1 MNKLSKIFAAGLM
14 SFASAAVFALP
25 TGGGSV
31 GFSGNTED
39 FTWYSST
46 STTGTPSSFDFED
59 GVVNGFVDSADGSFA
74 AAFPLGTGVIFSDF
88 SYALPFTGPT
98 LIWTSNGIKFSL
110 TSLTTVF
117 ESNSGVLLEGSG
129 LLEDVAGPGSMTADA
144 VISFSANG
152 PTSFSW
158 SSTTTVPE
166 PAPLAL
172 LGVGLIGIALARR
185 KQKA

>member
-1 MNKLSKIFAAGLM
+1 MNNLSKIFAAGLM

-31 GFSGNTED
+31 GFSGNSEP
-39 FTWYSST
+39 FTWDST
-46 STTGTPSSFDFED
+46 ADSFDFVD

-74 AAFPLGTGVIFSDF
+74 AAFPLGSDAIFSDF

-98 LIWTSNGIKFSL
+98 LIWTSNGIEFSL
-110 TSLTTVF
+110 TTLTAVV
-117 ESNSGVLLEGSG
+117 ELANGVILEGTG
-129 LLEDVAGPGSMTADA
+129 LLSDVGGSITADA
-144 VISFSANG
+144 VLSFSANG

>member
-31 GFSGNTED
+31 GFSSNSEP
-39 FTWYSST
+39 FTWFKSSSLT
-46 STTGTPSSFDFED
+46 TPSSFDFED
-59 GVVNGFVDSADGSFA
+59 GVVNGSVTSAEGSFS
-74 AAFPLGTGVIFSDF
+74 AAFPVTSGVIFSDF

-110 TSLTTVF
+110 TSLTTVL
-117 ESNSGVLLEGSG
+117 ESTNAVLLEGSG
-129 LLEDVAGPGSMTADA
+129 LLEDVAGPGAMTVDA
-144 VISFSANG
+144 VLSFTANG
-152 PTSFSW
+152 PAFSW
-158 SSTTTVPE
+158 SSTTSVPE